1 MSNPMWVAGGKSPN
15 PEGSRL
21 RKKHSA
27 RTVKGMV
34 ERFVKKNITPNKLQ
48 KMYDKLTAN
57 QQLEMLLQLVPYVIA
72 KVQPDSMSKEEM
84 NIIFDKIQSK
94 IDEAAN
100 SKKAV

>member
-1 MSNPMWVAGGKSPN
+1 MANPKWILGGKSPN

-21 RKKHSA
+21 RKKHSS

-48 KMYDKLTAN
+48 RMYDKLTEN
-57 QQLEMLLQLVPYVIA
+57 QRLEMLLQLLPYTIA
-72 KVQPDSMSKEEM
+72 KVQPDSISKDEVEE
-84 NIIFDKIQSK
+84 IFERIEQKINENK
-94 IDEAAN
+94 